1 MRAQE
6 KANDLGFPNGQG
18 EQVEFLQGL
27 ELRALDQASQHG
39 EEDPLLLVFGF
50 TPHPG
55 PLGPPSALA
64 SSGCFPKEEKA
75 THVLL

>member
-18 EQVEFLQGL
+18 EQVELLQGL

-55 PLGPPSALA
+55 PLLLY
-64 SSGCFPKEEKA
+64 SSHFSESKA
-75 THVLL
+75 AAC